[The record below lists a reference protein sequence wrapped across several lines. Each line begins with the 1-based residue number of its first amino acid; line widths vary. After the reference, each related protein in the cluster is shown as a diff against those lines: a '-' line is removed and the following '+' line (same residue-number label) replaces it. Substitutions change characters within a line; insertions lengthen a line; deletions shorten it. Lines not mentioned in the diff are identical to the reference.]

1 MAKLRH
7 KSNAVHILIS
17 PDKFKGSLSA
27 SQVCVALEKGIK
39 KRRPKTV
46 FTTLP
51 LADGGEGT
59 LEVIQQL
66 HGGTWITADTFDPLM
81 RPIQADYLWLAD
93 QKTAY
98 IEMARASGLALLTIK
113 ERNPLKT
120 STFGTGV
127 LISDALQRGAT
138 QIILT
143 IGGSATND
151 AGIGM
156 AAAMGWTFL
165 DGEGAAVQPVGE
177 NLVKIA
183 SIGSPSAINCSFTV
197 VTDVSNPLAGSDGA
211 AHVFAAQKGATA
223 TVIKQLDKGLNNITS
238 FFGSIASEPGAGA
251 AGGLGAG
258 ARYFL
263 NAKIVAGSSWIM
275 DKVHFNRALLKA
287 DFIIT
292 GEGKIDSSTW
302 GGKVVSEVVKRSD
315 KVFKQTI
322 LVSGD
327 FESSANFPLFLDE
340 NDVFTIAS
348 RSTDATDSIE
358 RAAEILE
365 QIGEEIALKYLN

>member
-7 KSNAVHILIS
+7 KSIAVHVLIS

-66 HGGTWITADTFDPLM
+66 HGGTWISVDTFDPLM

-98 IEMARASGLALLTIK
+98 IEMARASGLALLSAK

-127 LISDALQRGAT
+127 MIADALKRGANH
-138 QIILT
+138 IILT

-156 AAAMGWTFL
+156 AAALGWTFL
-165 DGEGAAVQPVGE
+165 DEAGVALEPVGE
-177 NLVKIA
+177 NLVQIA
-183 SIGSPSAINCSFTV
+183 SIGSPSAVDCCFTV
-197 VTDVSNPLAGSDGA
+197 VTDVENPLAGPTGA

-223 TVIKQLDKGLNNITS
+223 TVIKQLDKGLNNMAS
-238 FFGSIASEPGAGA
+238 FFGSISSDPGAGA

-263 NAKIVAGSSWIM
+263 NAKIVAGSSWVM

-302 GGKVVSEVVKRSD
+302 GGKVVSEVVKRCD

-322 LVSGD
+322 LVSGA

-348 RSTDATDSIE
+348 RATDSADSLS

>member
-1 MAKLRH
+1 MRH
-7 KSNAVHILIS
+7 KSIAVHVLIS

-66 HGGTWITADTFDPLM
+66 HGGTWISVDTFDPLM
-81 RPIQADYLWLAD
+81 RPIQADYVWLAD

-98 IEMARASGLALLTIK
+98 IEMARASGLALLSPK

-127 LISDALQRGAT
+127 LIADALKRGAT
-138 QIILT
+138 HIILT

-156 AAAMGWTFL
+156 AAALGWTFL
-165 DGEGAAVQPVGE
+165 DEAGVALEPVGE

-183 SIGSPSAINCSFTV
+183 SIGSPSAVDCSFTV
-197 VTDVSNPLAGSDGA
+197 VTDVENPLAGPTGA
-211 AHVFAAQKGATA
+211 AHVFASQKGATA
-223 TVIKQLDKGLNNITS
+223 KIIKQLDKGLNNMAS
-238 FFGSIASEPGAGA
+238 FFGSISSDPGAGA

-263 NAKIVAGSSWIM
+263 NAKIVAGSSWVM

-302 GGKVVSEVVKRSD
+302 GGKVVSEVVKRCD

-322 LVSGD
+322 LVSGA

-348 RSTDATDSIE
+348 RATDSADSLS

>member
-7 KSNAVHILIS
+7 KSIAVHILIS

-27 SQVCVALEKGIK
+27 SQVCEALEKGIK

-66 HGGTWITADTFDPLM
+66 HGGIWISIDTFDPLM

-127 LISDALQRGAT
+127 LIADALKRGAT

-165 DGEGAAVQPVGE
+165 DGDGATLNPVGE
-177 NLVKIA
+177 NMIRIA
-183 SIGSPSAINCSFTV
+183 SISAAEPVSCSFTV
-197 VTDVSNPLAGSDGA
+197 VTDVSNPLAGNDGA
-211 AHVFAAQKGATA
+211 AHVFAAQKGATT
-223 TVIKQLDKGLNNITS
+223 TVIKQLDKGLNNLTS

-340 NDVFTIAS
+340 NEVFTIAS
-348 RSTDATDSIE
+348 RSTDATDSIA

>member
-1 MAKLRH
+1 
-7 KSNAVHILIS
+7 VHVLIS

-27 SQVCVALEKGIK
+27 SQVCEALEKGIK
-39 KRRPKTV
+39 KRRPKT
-46 FTTLP
+46 TLTKMP

-59 LEVIQQL
+59 LEVVQQL
-66 HGGTWITADTFDPLM
+66 HGGIWITVDTFDPLM
-81 RPIQADYLWLAD
+81 RPIQADYLYLAD

-98 IEMARASGLALLTIK
+98 IEMARASGLVLLSTK
-113 ERNPLKT
+113 ERNPSKT
-120 STFGTGV
+120 TTFGTGV
-127 LISDALQRGAT
+127 LIADALSRGAT
-138 QIILT
+138 HIILT

-156 AAAMGWTFL
+156 AAALGWKFL
-165 DGEGAAVQPVGE
+165 NRDGNELTPTGE
-177 NLVKIA
+177 NLIQIA
-183 SIGSPSAINCSFTV
+183 SIKSIDLAPCDFTV
-197 VTDVSNPLAGSDGA
+197 VTDVENPLAGASGA
-211 AHVFAAQKGATA
+211 AHVFAGQKGASA
-223 TVIKQLDKGLNNITS
+223 IAIKQLDKGLNNIAT
-238 FFGSIASEPGAGA
+238 FFGSIATEAGAGA

-258 ARYFL
+258 ARFFL
-263 NAKIVAGSSWIM
+263 QANIVSGSSWVM

-302 GGKVVSEVVKRSD
+302 GGKVVSEVVKRCD

-322 LVSGD
+322 LVSGA
-327 FESSANFPLFLDE
+327 FESSLNFPLFLDE
-340 NDVFTIAS
+340 NDVFTISS
-348 RSTDATDSIE
+348 RALNSSDSLA

>member
-1 MAKLRH
+1 VAKLRH
-7 KSNAVHILIS
+7 KSIAVHVLIS

-66 HGGTWITADTFDPLM
+66 HGGIWISVDTFDPLM

-98 IEMARASGLALLTIK
+98 IEMARASGLALLSAK

-127 LISDALQRGAT
+127 LIADALKRGAT
-138 QIILT
+138 HIILT

-151 AGIGM
+151 AGIGI
-156 AAAMGWTFL
+156 AAALGWTFL
-165 DGEGAAVQPVGE
+165 DEAGVAQEPVGE
-177 NLVKIA
+177 NLVQIA
-183 SIGSPSAINCSFTV
+183 SIGSPSAVDCSFTV
-197 VTDVSNPLAGSDGA
+197 VTDVENPLAGPTGA
-211 AHVFAAQKGATA
+211 AHVFAAQKGASVR
-223 TVIKQLDKGLNNITS
+223 VIKQLDKGLNNIAS

-263 NAKIVAGSSWIM
+263 NAKIVAGSSWVM

-302 GGKVVSEVVKRSD
+302 GGKVVSEVVKRCD

-322 LVSGD
+322 LVSGA

-348 RSTDATDSIE
+348 RATDSADSLS

>member
-1 MAKLRH
+1 MRH
-7 KSNAVHILIS
+7 KFRDVHVLIS

-27 SQVCVALEKGIK
+27 SQVCQALEKGIK

-46 FTTLP
+46 FTSFP

-59 LEVIQQL
+59 LELIQYL
-66 HGGTWITADTFDPLM
+66 HGGAWIKVDTFDPLM
-81 RPIQADYLWLAD
+81 RPITAEYLWLAD

-98 IEMARASGLALLTIK
+98 IEMARASGLSLLAEK

-127 LISDALQRGAT
+127 LIADALQRGAS

-143 IGGSATND
+143 VGGSATND

-156 AAAMGWTFL
+156 AAALGWTFL
-165 DGEGAAVQPVGE
+165 DAKGAILETVGE
-177 NLVKIA
+177 NLVQVA
-183 SIGSPSAINCSFTV
+183 SISAVELTPCAFTV
-197 VTDVSNPLAGSDGA
+197 VTDVTNPLAGPTGA
-211 AHVFAAQKGATA
+211 AFVFAAQKGASPTA
-223 TVIKQLDKGLNNITS
+223 IKQLDKGLNNIAK
-238 FFGSIASEPGAGA
+238 FFGASASEPGAGA

-258 ARYFL
+258 ARHFL
-263 NAKIVAGSSWIM
+263 QAKIVSGSSWIM

-302 GGKVVSEVVKRSD
+302 GGKVVSEVVKRCD

-322 LVSGD
+322 LVSGA
-327 FESSANFPLFLDE
+327 FESSENFPLFLDE
-340 NDVFTIAS
+340 NEVFTLAS
-348 RSTDATDSIE
+348 RAVDSADSFA

>member
-1 MAKLRH
+1 LRH
-7 KSNAVHILIS
+7 KSTAVHVLIS

-27 SQVCVALEKGIK
+27 SQVCDALEKGMK

-46 FTTLP
+46 CTKMP

-66 HGGTWITADTFDPLM
+66 HGGAWITADTFDPLM
-81 RPIQADYLWLAD
+81 RPMQADYLYLAD

-98 IEMARASGLALLTIK
+98 IEMARASGLALLAVK

-120 STFGTGV
+120 TTFGTGI
-127 LISDALQRGAT
+127 LILDALNRGAS

-156 AAAMGWTFL
+156 AAALGWKFL
-165 DGEGAAVQPVGE
+165 DAKGVELDPQGE
-177 NLVKIA
+177 NLVHIA
-183 SIGSPSAINCSFTV
+183 SISDAVRTETCTFIV
-197 VTDVSNPLAGSDGA
+197 VTDVTNPLAGPSGA
-211 AHVFAAQKGATA
+211 AHVFAAQKGATL
-223 TVIKQLDKGLNNITS
+223 TVIKQLDKGLNNLGS
-238 FFGSIASEPGAGA
+238 FFGSIASEAGAGA

-263 NAKIVAGSSWIM
+263 NAKIVSGSSWVM

-302 GGKVVSEVVKRSD
+302 DGKVVSEVIKRCD

-322 LVSGD
+322 LVSGA
-327 FESSANFPLFLDE
+327 FESSANFPIFLDE
-340 NDVFTIAS
+340 NEVLTISSQAK
-348 RSTDATDSIE
+348 DAKDSVA

-365 QIGEEIALKYLN
+365 LIGEEIALKYLN

>member
-1 MAKLRH
+1 MRH
-7 KSNAVHILIS
+7 KSIAVHVLIS

-46 FTTLP
+46 FTSLP

-66 HGGTWITADTFDPLM
+66 HGGTWISADTFDPLM
-81 RPIQADYLWLAD
+81 RPIQAEYVWLAD

-98 IEMARASGLALLTIK
+98 IEMARASGLALLSVK
-113 ERNPLKT
+113 ERNPLET
-120 STFGTGV
+120 STFGTGM
-127 LISDALQRGAT
+127 LIADALKRGAT
-138 QIILT
+138 HIILT

-156 AAAMGWTFL
+156 AAALGWTFL
-165 DGEGAAVQPVGE
+165 DGEGATLDPVGE
-177 NLVKIA
+177 NMIRIA
-183 SIGSPSAINCSFTV
+183 SISAAKPAFCSFTV
-197 VTDVSNPLAGSDGA
+197 LTDVSNPLAGSAGA
-211 AHVFAAQKGATA
+211 AYVFAAQKGASPLA
-223 TVIKQLDKGLNNITS
+223 IKQLDKGLNNIAS

-263 NAKIVAGSSWIM
+263 NARIVAGSSWIM

-302 GGKVVSEVVKRSD
+302 GGKVVSEVVKRCD

-322 LVSGD
+322 LVSGA
-327 FESSANFPLFLDE
+327 FEGSANFPLFLDE
-340 NDVFTIAS
+340 NDVFTIESRAS
-348 RSTDATDSIE
+348 DSVDSLS

>member
-7 KSNAVHILIS
+7 KSIAVHVLIS

-66 HGGTWITADTFDPLM
+66 HGGTWISVDTFDPLM

-98 IEMARASGLALLTIK
+98 IEMARASGLALLSPK

-127 LISDALQRGAT
+127 MIADAFKRGAT
-138 QIILT
+138 HIILT

-156 AAAMGWTFL
+156 AAALGWTFL
-165 DGEGAAVQPVGE
+165 DEAGVALEPVGE
-177 NLVKIA
+177 NLVQIA
-183 SIGSPSAINCSFTV
+183 SIGSPSAVDCSFTV
-197 VTDVSNPLAGSDGA
+197 VTDVENPLAGPAGA

-223 TVIKQLDKGLNNITS
+223 TTIKQLDKGLNNIAS
-238 FFGSIASEPGAGA
+238 FFGFIASEPGAGA

-263 NAKIVAGSSWIM
+263 NAKIVAGSSWVM

-302 GGKVVSEVVKRSD
+302 GGKVVSEVVKRCD

-322 LVSGD
+322 LVSGA

-348 RSTDATDSIE
+348 RATDSADSLSH
-358 RAAEILE
+358 AAEILE